1 MIVKL
6 PPRKGDLP
14 LPEHITLH
22 QTYKPSRNLANK
34 CFKMLAKLE
43 GKEEKLSR
51 LQTNCD
57 HTQHQLQRIASLIPR
72 TSGAMQQVL
81 IAEQKELQ
89 LRLDYRL
96 TPQLLI
102 LQSAV
107 EYLRKDFK
115 AHEQELQL
123 ILNIMQ
129 TAIDR
134 WKQIDALNE
143 GEYTEEMK
151 MRIHLH
157 EKKHGPLRTP
167 DDYGLPATHLDV
179 SLAAKTPRTETE

>member
-14 LPEHITLH
+14 LQEHITLNEL
-22 QTYKPSRNLANK
+22 YKSSRNLANK
-34 CFKMLAKLE
+34 CFKMQAKME

-51 LQTNCD
+51 LQTNRD

-107 EYLRKDFK
+107 EDLRKDFE
-115 AHEQELQL
+115 AREHELQL
-123 ILNIMQ
+123 TLNIMQ

-134 WKQIDALNE
+134 WKQMDALNE
-143 GEYTEEMK
+143 GEYSEEMK
-151 MRIHLH
+151 LQIGLH
-157 EKKHGPLRTP
+157 EKRYGPLRTP
-167 DDYGLPATHLDV
+167 ADYGLPATHLD
-179 SLAAKTPRTETE
+179 E